1 MLMIISDRPFLRQR
15 SSVWNDEAILNEA
28 AAILR
33 KRLKRL
39 GTLSDPTS
47 ATDYLRVRLSGLEDE
62 MFYVLYLDT
71 KHRIIEAEA
80 AFTGTIDS
88 AEVHPRVI
96 VRRAL
101 ELNAAALICA
111 HNHPSGDATASL
123 ADHALT
129 KRLKEALGLVE
140 IRLLDHFVV
149 TAEECTS
156 LASMGTI

>member
-1 MLMIISDRPFLRQR
+1 MIISDRPFLRLR
-15 SSVWNDEAILNEA
+15 SKVWNDEAILNEA

-39 GTLSDPTS
+39 GTLSDPTA
-47 ATDYLRVRLSGLEDE
+47 ATDFLKVRLAGLEHE
-62 MFYVLYLDT
+62 VFYVLYLDT

-111 HNHPSGDATASL
+111 HNHPSGDVTASL
-123 ADHALT
+123 SDHALT
-129 KRLKEALGLVE
+129 KRLKEALALVD

-149 TAEECTS
+149 TAEAFTS
-156 LASMGTI
+156 LAAIGRV

>member
-1 MLMIISDRPFLRQR
+1 MPMIISDRPFLRQR
-15 SSVWNDEAILNEA
+15 SKVWNDEAILNEA

-33 KRLKRL
+33 KRLQRL
-39 GTLSDPTS
+39 GTLSDPTA
-47 ATDYLRVRLSGLEDE
+47 ATEFLKVRLAGLEHE
-62 MFYVLYLDT
+62 VFYVLYLDT

-88 AEVHPRVI
+88 AEVHPRVV

-111 HNHPSGDATASL
+111 HNHPSGDAAASS

-129 KRLKEALGLVE
+129 QRLKSALALVDV
-140 IRLLDHFVV
+140 RLLDHFVV

-156 LASMGTI
+156 LAACGRV

>member
-1 MLMIISDRPFLRQR
+1 MIISDRPFLRQR
-15 SSVWNDEAILNEA
+15 SKVWNDEAILNEA

-33 KRLKRL
+33 KRLRRL
-39 GTLSDPTS
+39 GTLSDPTT
-47 ATDYLRVRLSGLEDE
+47 ATDFLKMRLAGLEQE
-62 MFYVLYLDT
+62 VFYVLYLDT
-71 KHRIIEAEA
+71 KHRIIEAEP

-111 HNHPSGDATASL
+111 HNHPSGDPTASL
-123 ADHALT
+123 SDHALT
-129 KRLKEALGLVE
+129 NKLKEALGLVD

-149 TAEECTS
+149 TAEAFTS
-156 LASMGTI
+156 LAAMGRV